1 MLGITTPLQDLLPE
15 DDTADGFD
23 TASAALSISPVHI
36 QRYMEAA
43 ETALQAALVRGAR
56 PETVTRRFT
65 FSDEK
70 EQKGGALS
78 HPNNKPMIHV
88 RDGSLHFFSEPHI
101 EVPIQSFQ
109 FAEMT
114 KAAPGRYR
122 VRVSAF
128 THDAQGRSLAFAV
141 KTTRAWQKWIAR
153 RSTRRFASRRKGCS

>member
-15 DDTADGFD
+15 DDTANGFD

-36 QRYMEAA
+36 QRYMEAG
-43 ETALQAALVRGAR
+43 ETALQAALVRGGAAR
-56 PETVTRRFT
+56 
-65 FSDEK
+65 
-70 EQKGGALS
+70 GGDAKSFVL
-78 HPNNKPMIHV
+78 
-88 RDGSLHFFSEPHI
+88 GFSEPHI

-114 KAAPGRYR
+114 KATPGRYR

-153 RSTRRFASRRKGCS
+153 ISTRRLASRRKGCS